1 MKNQQAYHRIAQ
13 ATMRAMKEQVE
24 TGKVNSLS
32 IEAVYKAIEAAVA
45 HEQSLLLQQLA
56 KQTQALNEISQQTEL
71 SAAQKIARNAING
84 QFTA

>member
-13 ATMRAMKEQVE
+13 ATMRALKEQAD

-56 KQTQALNEISQQTEL
+56 KQTQALTEISQQTDL
-71 SAAQKIARNAING
+71 QAAQKIAQQAING
-84 QFTA
+84 Q

>member
-13 ATMRAMKEQVE
+13 ATMRALKEQAD

-56 KQTQALNEISQQTEL
+56 KQTQALSEISQQTDL
-71 SAAQKIARNAING
+71 QAAKKIAQQAING
-84 QFTA
+84 Q